1 MAAAIAPSI
10 LSADFARLGEQVRE
24 TEAGG
29 AGLIHIDVMDGHFVP
44 NITIGAGVTAAL
56 RPVTDLPLDVHLMIS
71 EPDRYVEDFV
81 DAGAEMVSVH
91 VEAATHLH
99 RTVTRIR
106 ERGAKA
112 GVVLNPSTPLS
123 ALDEILG
130 EIDFV
135 LLMSVNP
142 GFGGQKLIPS
152 VLDKARRLRARLDA
166 EAPDVRIEIDGGVT
180 ADNIVEVAAAGVDMI
195 VSGSAIFGSGDIR
208 GTTAKM
214 ARSLADYA
222 ESQERERVG

>member
-112 GVVLNPSTPLS
+112 GVVLNPATPLS

-180 ADNIVEVAAAGVDMI
+180 ADNIVEVAACGVDMI

-214 ARSLADYA
+214 ARALAEQA
-222 ESQERERVG
+222 ESEERERVG

>member
-1 MAAAIAPSI
+1 MAAVLAPSI
-10 LSADFARLGEQVRE
+10 LSADFARLGADVKE

-44 NITIGAGVTAAL
+44 NITIGPGVTAAL
-56 RPVTDLPLDVHLMIS
+56 RKITDLPLDCHLMIA
-71 EPDRYVEDFV
+71 EPDRYVGDFV
-81 DAGAEMVSVH
+81 KAGADMISVH

-99 RTVTRIR
+99 RTLQRIR
-106 ERGAKA
+106 EGGVKA

-130 EIDFV
+130 DVDFV

-152 VLDKARRLRARLDA
+152 VLEKARRLRRRLDD
-166 EAPDVRIEIDGGVT
+166 EAPGVRIEIDGGVT
-180 ADNIVEVAAAGVDMI
+180 VDNVTEVAACGVDMI

-208 GTTAKM
+208 GTTEGMVRRLAEM
-214 ARSLADYA
+214 A
-222 ESQERERVG
+222 EREQTC